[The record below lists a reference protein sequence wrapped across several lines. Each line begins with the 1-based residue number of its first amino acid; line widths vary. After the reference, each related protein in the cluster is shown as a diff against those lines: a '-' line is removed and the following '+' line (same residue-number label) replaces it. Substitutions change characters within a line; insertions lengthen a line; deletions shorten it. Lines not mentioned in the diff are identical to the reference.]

1 MCPSKIVQQNLKE
14 FLLFCSWL
22 AILVDSTPGLRFSG
36 KFSSESL
43 KGSYAEFHGW
53 PMGLKSKLQLYF
65 KTASTKPALL
75 LYQDARGEQ
84 NSNRKAENDF
94 IEVSLLP
101 NGNVR
106 LHVSAYECSHEEG
119 TVKNN
124 FADGLWHKLVISKPR
139 RSKLILSVD
148 NITASAISC
157 KEVPRL
163 SAPTGKAKRPL
174 FIGGIPYLDFK
185 GDVTFRKWSQIG
197 LLSKVSSENR

>member
-1 MCPSKIVQQNLKE
+1 MPRNLRE

-22 AILVDSTPGLRFSG
+22 AIAAVDSLASLQFSG
-36 KFSSESL
+36 KFSPESL

-75 LYQDARGEQ
+75 LYQDAHGQE
-84 NSNRKAENDF
+84 NSNRNAKNDF
-94 IEVSLLP
+94 IEVSLLQ

-106 LHVSAYECSHEEG
+106 LHVSAHKCSNEEG

-124 FADGLWHKLVISKPR
+124 FTDGLWHKLVISKPR

-148 NITASAISC
+148 NVTASAISC
-157 KEVPRL
+157 EVVPRL
-163 SAPTGKAKRPL
+163 STPTGKAKRPL
-174 FIGGIPYLDFK
+174 FIGGIPYLDSK
-185 GDVTFRKWSQIG
+185 GNLTFEKWSQIG
-197 LLSKVSSENR
+197 LLSKVSELNR